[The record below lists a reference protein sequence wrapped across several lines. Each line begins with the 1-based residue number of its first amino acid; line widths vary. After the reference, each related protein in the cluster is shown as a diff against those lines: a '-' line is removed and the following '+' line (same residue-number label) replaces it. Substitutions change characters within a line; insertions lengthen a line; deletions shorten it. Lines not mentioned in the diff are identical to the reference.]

1 MNKRSKKQL
10 GDFFGLAN
18 TGVNLTRLNPGG
30 KSAQLHRHSKQDEF
44 IFILEGHPILVTETE
59 QIQLHPE
66 MCASFPA
73 QGTAHQLLNRTDR
86 DVVFLEIGDRA
97 SGDEGS
103 YPNDGIQAVLGP
115 SDG

>member
-1 MNKRSKKQL
+1 MIRPI
-10 GDFFGLAN
+10 
-18 TGVNLTRLNPGG
+18 TVTTRAPDG
-30 KSAQLHRHSKQDEF
+30 KSAQLHRHGKQDEF

-59 QIQLHPE
+59 QIQLHPR

-73 QGTAHQLLNRTDR
+73 QGAAHQLLNRTDR

>member
-30 KSAQLHRHSKQDEF
+30 KSSQLHRHSKQDEF

-103 YPNDGIQAVLGP
+103 YPNDGIQTVLDP

>member
-1 MNKRSKKQL
+1 MNERSKKQL
-10 GDFFGLAN
+10 GDFFDLAN
-18 TGVNLTRLNPGG
+18 TGVNLTRLKPGG
-30 KSAQLHRHSKQDEF
+30 KSAQLHRHGKQDEF

-59 QIQLHPE
+59 QIQLHPG

-73 QGTAHQLLNRTDR
+73 QGAAHQLLNRTDR